1 MKTGVTR
8 IALAGAQTGG
18 HLLPAVETGR
28 TLQSMGCEV
37 TLVTSGDA
45 IEKAILREAGI
56 PVRTL
61 SVGRLKGMGLVRGMK
76 GFMSI
81 PGAML
86 RASSML
92 RELRP
97 DAVAGFGGF
106 TSGPFVLAAALSG
119 IPSAV
124 FEANSVPGMTNRILA
139 KFAKKVFVTFE
150 GAGDRIGRRD
160 AVVTGNP
167 VRASILAVSR
177 AEYVVPGR
185 RVLVLGG
192 SQGSRFLNQN
202 MPQVL
207 GRLAAQVEGL
217 QVRHQCGLGNA
228 DAVSAQYRL
237 LGVDAEATD
246 YVHDMAGAYR
256 WADFIVCRSGAGTV
270 SEVSV
275 VGLPALYVPF
285 AAAADDHQAGNAR
298 GVAES
303 GAALMIREEEFDH
316 AVVTAVMAGIL
327 NDVARLN
334 SMAEAARAAGQR
346 DAARL
351 IAEGIVG
358 MVKR

>member
-1 MKTGVTR
+1 MKNGTTR

-18 HLLPAVETGR
+18 HLLPAVETGKI
-28 TLQSMGCEV
+28 LQAMGCEV

-45 IEKAILREAGI
+45 IEKTILKESGI

-61 SVGRLKGMGLVRGMK
+61 SVGRLKGMGLLRGLK

-86 RASSML
+86 RAGSML
-92 RELRP
+92 REIRP
-97 DAVAGFGGF
+97 DVVAGFGGF

-150 GAGDRIGRRD
+150 CAADRIGRGD

-167 VRASILAVSR
+167 VRASILAISR
-177 AEYVVPGR
+177 AAYVAPGR
-185 RVLVLGG
+185 RVLVIGG
-192 SQGSRFLNQN
+192 SQGSRFLNEN
-202 MPQVL
+202 MPPVFEKLAGQVD
-207 GRLAAQVEGL
+207 GL
-217 QVRHQCGLGNA
+217 QVRHQCGLGKA
-228 DAVSAQYRL
+228 EA
-237 LGVDAEATD
+237 VDAMYQAMGVEAKATD
-246 YVHDMAGAYR
+246 YIQDMADAYR

-285 AAAADDHQAGNAR
+285 AAAADDHQAGNAMD
-298 GVAES
+298 VAAS
-303 GAALMIREEEFDH
+303 GAALMIREGEFDH
-316 AVVTAVMAGIL
+316 SAVASALAGIL
-327 NDVARLN
+327 NDIDRLN
-334 SMAEAARAAGQR
+334 GMATAAKAAGRR
-346 DAARL
+346 DAADL
-351 IAEGIVG
+351 IANGIVG